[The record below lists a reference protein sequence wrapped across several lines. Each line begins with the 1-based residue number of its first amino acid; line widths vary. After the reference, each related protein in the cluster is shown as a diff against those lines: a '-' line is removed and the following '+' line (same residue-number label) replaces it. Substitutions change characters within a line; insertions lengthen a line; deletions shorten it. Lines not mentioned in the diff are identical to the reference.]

1 MKRLK
6 LWQKLSIG
14 SVLLLVAAAVLGLL
28 IWHWGRVHK
37 HCIKLV
43 GMSLNNYAAVNA
55 GQFPFHT
62 NGYPQAL
69 VKWARFEPWNVPSL
83 VGVDDDGSWLTAAVT
98 AGVPVNETNCTRIY
112 VQGLSTTSDPRIAV
126 LFDRYAV
133 KGGDHFRGVS
143 GQPFLRE
150 ACLVDGSHEMISVAR
165 WPAFASNQ
173 VELLVQAGIPRVTAE
188 DYYRPTLDPN
198 ARR

>member
-1 MKRLK
+1 MKR
-6 LWQKLSIG
+6 WQAMSIG
-14 SVLLLVAAAVLGLL
+14 SVLVLGATAAVGFL
-28 IWHWGRVHK
+28 IWNWGRVHK

-43 GMSLNNYAAVNA
+43 AMSLNNYAAVNA

-69 VKWARFEPWNVPSL
+69 VKWARFEPWIVPSL

-98 AGVPVNETNCTRIY
+98 SGVPVNETNCTRIY
-112 VQGLSTTSDPRIAV
+112 VQGLSTASNPQIAV

-133 KGGDHFRGVS
+133 KGGDHFRGLP

-150 ACLVDGSHEMISVAR
+150 ACFVDGSHEMIPVAR

-173 VELLVQAGIPRVTAE
+173 VQLLVQAGIPRATAE
-188 DYYRPTLDPN
+188 AYYRPTLDPN
-198 ARR
+198 AQR

>member
-1 MKRLK
+1 MIRIKKRHMLT
-6 LWQKLSIG
+6 IV
-14 SVLLLVAAAVLGLL
+14 SVVVATLAAGLGY
-28 IWHWGRVHK
+28 IAWNWGRIHK

-69 VKWARFEPWNVPSL
+69 VKWARFDPNIIPSL
-83 VGVDDDGSWLTAAVT
+83 VGVDDDGSWLSAALT
-98 AGVPVNETNCTRIY
+98 SAKPVNETNCSRIY
-112 VQGLSTTSDPRIAV
+112 VQGLSTTNDPRIVV
-126 LFDRYAV
+126 LFDRIAV
-133 KGGDHFRGVS
+133 KGGDHFRGTP

-150 ACLVDGSHEMISVAR
+150 VCMVDGMTDMVPLSR

-173 VELLVQAGIPRVTAE
+173 VELLVEAGIPRATAE
-188 DYYRPTLDPN
+188 AYYRPTLNPD
-198 ARR
+198 AKR